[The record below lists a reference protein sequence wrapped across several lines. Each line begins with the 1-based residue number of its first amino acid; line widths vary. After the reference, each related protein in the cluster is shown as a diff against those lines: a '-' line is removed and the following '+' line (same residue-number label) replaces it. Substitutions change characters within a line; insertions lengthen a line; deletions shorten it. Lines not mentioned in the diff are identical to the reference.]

1 MPEGPEIRQAADQIA
16 AVLENEVIEDLF
28 LGLQRLKKFRRTLT
42 GTRVRSIE
50 TRGKALLTHFSTDW
64 TLYSHNQLYGVWHVV
79 DRGQYPATKR
89 TLRVALHTARHSALL
104 YSASDI
110 WVLTSKQLT
119 THPFLSRIGPDILD
133 KSLTWRALLSR
144 LREPRFQNRKLAALY
159 LDQQFLA
166 GIGNYLRSEIIHD
179 AGLDP
184 SLRPIDLNRGQLG
197 RLARSTLTL
206 CQRSYTSNGI
216 TNKAG
221 IARKLKAQG
230 KSRSAYRFAI
240 FDREG
245 ECCYRCGG
253 SVIRS
258 TLNSRRLY
266 SCAQCQTSPLETQS
280 G

>member
-1 MPEGPEIRQAADQIA
+1 MPKGPEIKRAADAIA
-16 AVLENEVIEDLF
+16 LVLEGRMIESADLHHDE
-28 LGLQRLKKFRRTLT
+28 LKGSHRHIVGQRVK
-42 GTRVRSIE
+42 SIE
-50 TRGKALLTHFSTDW
+50 TQGKALLTHFSSGK

-79 DRGQYPATKR
+79 DRGQYPTTKR

-110 WVLTSKQLT
+110 WVLTKKQLT

-144 LREPRFQNRKLAALY
+144 LTDPRFKSRKLATLY

-184 SLRPIDLNRGQLG
+184 ALRPIDLNRGQLG
-197 RLARSTLTL
+197 RLARSTLTISK
-206 CQRSYTSNGI
+206 RSYTSGGI

-221 IARKLKAQG
+221 IAKKLKTQG
-230 KSRSAYRFAI
+230 KSRAAYRFSI

-266 SCAQCQTSPLETQS
+266 SCAQCQTSSFETQS
-280 G
+280 S

>member
-1 MPEGPEIRQAADQIA
+1 MPEGPEIRRAADKIA

-28 LGLQRLKKFRRTLT
+28 LGLGRLKKFRRTLM
-42 GTRVRSIE
+42 GTRVCSIE
-50 TRGKALLTHFSTDW
+50 TRGKALLTHFNTDW

-79 DRGQYPATKR
+79 DRGQYPTTKR

-110 WVLTSKQLT
+110 WVLTKKQLT

-133 KSLTWRALLSR
+133 TSLTWRVLLSR
-144 LREPRFQNRKLAALY
+144 LTDPRFKSRKLATLY

-184 SLRPIDLNRGQLG
+184 ALRPIDLNRVQLG
-197 RLARSTLTL
+197 RLARSTLTISK
-206 CQRSYTSNGI
+206 RSYTSGGI

-221 IARKLKAQG
+221 IARRLKSQG
-230 KSRSAYRFAI
+230 KSHAAYRFAI

-266 SCAQCQTSPLETQS
+266 SCAQCQTSLFETQS

>member
-1 MPEGPEIRQAADQIA
+1 MPEGPEIRRAADKIA
-16 AVLENEVIEDLF
+16 AVLENEVIEELF
-28 LGLQRLKKFRRTLT
+28 LGLERLKKFRRILM
-42 GTRVRSIE
+42 GTRVCSIE
-50 TRGKALLTHFSTDW
+50 TRGKALLTHFNTDW
-64 TLYSHNQLYGVWHVV
+64 TLYSHNQLYGVWRVV
-79 DRGQYPATKR
+79 DRGQYPTTKR

-110 WVLTSKQLT
+110 WVLTRKQLT
-119 THPFLSRIGPDILD
+119 THPFLSRIGPDLLD
-133 KSLTWRALLSR
+133 TSLTWRALLSR
-144 LREPRFQNRKLAALY
+144 LMKPRFKSRRLSALY

-166 GIGNYLRSEIIHD
+166 GSGNYLRSEIIHD

-184 SLRPIDLNRGQLG
+184 TLRPIDLNRGQLG
-197 RLARSTLTL
+197 RLARSTLTISK
-206 CQRSYTSNGI
+206 RSYTTGGI
-216 TNKAG
+216 TNKVG
-221 IARKLKAQG
+221 IVKKLKSQG
-230 KSRSAYRFAI
+230 KSRAAYRFAI

-266 SCAQCQTSPLETQS
+266 SCAQCQASLVATPS